1 MISLL
6 VCAISV
12 LAVIQFL
19 ITYCRSI
26 LTAASRVELS
36 ERTLKAAGLPVPEP
50 AEKEFERLM
59 QLAELCPMPGKSI
72 PETDVIVAYHNAL
85 GIVHQVA
92 EGRSKAV
99 ERWVVRERARCTY
112 FAAVHL
118 DQRLAFTQDLL
129 REFYPF
135 P

>member
-12 LAVIQFL
+12 LAVIQFFVS
-19 ITYCRSI
+19 YCRSI

-36 ERTLKAAGLPVPEP
+36 ERTRKAAGLPVPEP
-50 AEKEFERLM
+50 AEEEFERLM
-59 QLAELCPMPGKSI
+59 QLAELCPVPGKTI
-72 PETDVIVAYHNAL
+72 PEARVIVAYHSVL
-85 GIVHQVA
+85 GFVHQVT
-92 EGRSKAV
+92 EGKFKAM